1 MRLINAALEVPQR
14 PRSVPPFVGERLEY
28 FEETVWRCFVISIL
42 ETFLLQPFWSH
53 TVNPSAP
60 SSTQIG
66 ITVLRVSLAVMWI
79 SHALVKLLVFTL
91 PGTAQY
97 FVSIGFAGF
106 LAYPVIAAELFG
118 GIAILL
124 GIYARQ
130 VALAL
135 VPVMAV
141 AAWVH
146 APNGWL
152 HTSTG
157 GGWEYPVFLIA
168 ASIALWL
175 LGDGAAAIKRSALL
189 VPQIRV
195 A

>member
-1 MRLINAALEVPQR
+1 MDT
-14 PRSVPPFVGERLEY
+14 SVV
-28 FEETVWRCFVISIL
+28 
-42 ETFLLQPFWSH
+42 
-53 TVNPSAP
+53 
-60 SSTQIG
+60 SSTQLG
-66 ITVLRVSLAVMWI
+66 TAVLRVSLGVMWLA
-79 SHALVKLLVFTL
+79 HALLKLLVFTL

-97 FVSIGFAGF
+97 FQSIGIPGL
-106 LAYPVIAAELFG
+106 LAYPVFAFELIG
-118 GIAILL
+118 GIALLL

-146 APNGWL
+146 VPNGWT
-152 HTSTG
+152 HTSSG

-168 ASIALWL
+168 ASVALWL
-175 LGDGAAAIKRSALL
+175 LGDGAAAIRRSERLL
-189 VPQIRV
+189 PRFLS

>member
-1 MRLINAALEVPQR
+1 MD
-14 PRSVPPFVGERLEY
+14 
-28 FEETVWRCFVISIL
+28 
-42 ETFLLQPFWSH
+42 
-53 TVNPSAP
+53 PSFS
-60 SSTQIG
+60 SSTHVG
-66 ITVLRVSLAVMWI
+66 IAVLRVSLGLMWI
-79 SHALVKLLVFTL
+79 AHALLKLLVFTL

-97 FVSIGFAGF
+97 FASIGFPGF
-106 LAYPVIAAELFG
+106 LAYLVFAAELIG
-118 GIAILL
+118 GVALL
-124 GIYARQ
+124 VGLYARQ
-130 VALAL
+130 ASLAL

-146 APNGWL
+146 MPNGWV

-175 LGDGAAAIKRSALL
+175 LGDGAAAVKRSAWMT
-189 VPQIRV
+189 PRPGT